1 LLEQLYTQPEELVYR
16 SMTEIFLDTYEELNI
31 TKENIVHGDETRERI
46 HEYYIKLIIKVSVD
60 D

>member
-1 LLEQLYTQPEELVYR
+1 
-16 SMTEIFLDTYEELNI
+16 MTEIFLDTYEELNI

>member
-1 LLEQLYTQPEELVYR
+1 
-16 SMTEIFLDTYEELNI
+16 LDTNEELNI
-31 TKENIVHGDETRERI
+31 TKENILYADETRERI

>member
-1 LLEQLYTQPEELVYR
+1 
-16 SMTEIFLDTYEELNI
+16 LDTYEELNI
-31 TKENIVHGDETRERI
+31 KNILYADEKRERI